1 MDGLAK
7 VLMVVGAV
15 VLAFGALLWVGAR
28 LGLGSLPGDFS
39 FKRGNVS
46 IYVPLTTCVVISLL
60 VTLIL
65 RLLRH

>member
-15 VLAFGALLWVGAR
+15 ILGVGALLWIRGR
-28 LGLGSLPGDFS
+28 LGLGSLPGDLS
-39 FKRGNVS
+39 FQRGNVS
-46 IYVPLTTCVVISLL
+46 IYVPLTTCVVISLI